1 MILLSVLA
9 STSVPFQH
17 LLLLHGRSSV
27 VLKVRVGTP
36 MRYLLA
42 VVEHVAL
49 WLVAGHVTQR
59 LVRVGLDEVGAFV

>member
-1 MILLSVLA
+1 
-9 STSVPFQH
+9 
-17 LLLLHGRSSV
+17 
-27 VLKVRVGTP
+27 